1 MMGAAEARSGV
12 RLEAAA
18 AIVAAALA
26 SAFPPEAYPEA
37 GALACVL
44 AALAA
49 LRLGSSF
56 VAVGVALSALAFNAA
71 VSLAPLRTLAVAA
84 GALPL
89 VAVFLC
95 ARRFAPRER
104 RALAWSLVGVGAAQA
119 ALGVAQRL
127 FLLRRMAAAAAAAGA
142 PADVVA
148 RLADQRPF
156 GTETLPAAL
165 GGLLVLA
172 LAACGLLWRGASRKW
187 LVAAAAVLLASALAL
202 TGSFGALLGGAAG
215 LLALLAFSTLRRRRA
230 AWIVALVA
238 VAALFA
244 GVLAAR
250 PMHDLGLSNP
260 RNPLRL
266 RAGNWRG
273 AVVAARERPVT
284 GLGLGGFGAVYPNVA
299 RPGDLPT
306 VYAHNAWLQLAVEGG
321 LPAAAALAAG
331 AWWAWRRRRA
341 LADQERRFAAAAVVA
356 FVAHN
361 LFDFTLFL
369 PGVSWAAAALAG
381 IAFGDDGPTVEPR
394 ETASSSSPD
403 DAWNAKARR
412 VVRVAAVGG
421 LAALIAA
428 GGAWYAL
435 EARARRALD
444 RADAAFVAGDAAGA
458 ARDALTAARS
468 PLASPALQ
476 LDAGRLLLAAAP
488 KAGGTAAAAAADVA
502 ARLKRFDPYSPAGF
516 HLAADVELAS
526 GKPGPALV
534 DLRLAA
540 ARHPADGALA
550 AQASAL
556 ESSLAAAGLG
566 SRPLEYGGVP
576 TPATNEDWELWDL
589 LLLGLQALLAATLVQ
604 RWFRPGAASATMLAL
619 AFVLLAVV
627 WGEGGALPGARL
639 GRQIL
644 VVVGLLALLWPRRAP
659 DEERPEV
666 SLPLLPIVALLPAV
680 LWAALATLAAPDLG
694 MARDGLLGLVGAL
707 TVLVLSWQV
716 ARGDDSWTQVVL
728 WVFVASAAL
737 AGALWMVQRG
747 AILLGFDLANAEV
760 PLRADPL
767 RPAGD
772 FLHPGHIGTYLV
784 AAGLAVGGYALGE
797 DRKWRFRWGLAAG
810 ALCVVGLLGAARAS
824 LLALA
829 AGGLVLA
836 FVAARGRQ
844 RLVVGG
850 LVGLGLAAGGG
861 ALAWRFMNGVPFP
874 YSRVGI
880 WRAAL
885 AAIGDRPIFGV
896 GPGGF
901 PAVARGYAF
910 RDPQGPAEYAKQFL
924 GPHSD
929 LLAPFVDLGVV
940 GGILLLAGLA
950 WCVARAARA
959 VRSRGED
966 WGAEAGALAA
976 LAAFGAHALV
986 DDLFAA
992 RPAVA
997 IASAALLGALGGRAG
1012 ARALRLGV
1020 ASRCVVAVAAVVA
1033 LLAGEAAPWGA
1044 DFAQRG
1050 GRPDLAAALD
1060 PARVVAHIAVARG
1073 ASGPAQRRLA
1083 AAAEGIE
1090 RAGEAARGG
1099 TAFLEERA
1107 TFEDAL
1113 CRGPLAERSTCA
1125 AARAAWDAA
1134 IAARPTSA
1142 PLRRGRGRLAASL
1155 GDAAAAERDVRAAL
1169 DLEPNYLGARL
1180 DLLRLLAEGGK
1191 IEEARAQ
1198 FAELA
1203 RRARQWDGYK
1213 PASPLEATLLRL
1225 EPDELQ
1231 RLRSLKL
1238 N

>member
-56 VAVGVALSALAFNAA
+56 VAVGVALSVLAFNAA
-71 VSLAPLRTLAVAA
+71 VSLAPLRTLAVVA

-89 VAVFLC
+89 LAVFLC

-104 RALAWSLVGVGAAQA
+104 RALAWSLVGAAQA

-299 RPGDLPT
+299 RPDDLPT

-488 KAGGTAAAAAADVA
+488 KSGGTAAAAAPKADGTASAAAPQAGGPALAAAADVA
-502 ARLKRFDPYSPAGF
+502 ARLKRFDP
-516 HLAADVELAS
+516 
-526 GKPGPALV
+526 
-534 DLRLAA
+534 
-540 ARHPADGALA
+540 
-550 AQASAL
+550 
-556 ESSLAAAGLG
+556 
-566 SRPLEYGGVP
+566 
-576 TPATNEDWELWDL
+576 
-589 LLLGLQALLAATLVQ
+589 
-604 RWFRPGAASATMLAL
+604 
-619 AFVLLAVV
+619 
-627 WGEGGALPGARL
+627 
-639 GRQIL
+639 
-644 VVVGLLALLWPRRAP
+644 
-659 DEERPEV
+659 
-666 SLPLLPIVALLPAV
+666 
-680 LWAALATLAAPDLG
+680 
-694 MARDGLLGLVGAL
+694 
-707 TVLVLSWQV
+707 
-716 ARGDDSWTQVVL
+716 
-728 WVFVASAAL
+728 
-737 AGALWMVQRG
+737 
-747 AILLGFDLANAEV
+747 
-760 PLRADPL
+760 
-767 RPAGD
+767 
-772 FLHPGHIGTYLV
+772 
-784 AAGLAVGGYALGE
+784 
-797 DRKWRFRWGLAAG
+797 
-810 ALCVVGLLGAARAS
+810 
-824 LLALA
+824 
-829 AGGLVLA
+829 
-836 FVAARGRQ
+836 
-844 RLVVGG
+844 
-850 LVGLGLAAGGG
+850 
-861 ALAWRFMNGVPFP
+861 
-874 YSRVGI
+874 
-880 WRAAL
+880 
-885 AAIGDRPIFGV
+885 
-896 GPGGF
+896 
-901 PAVARGYAF
+901 
-910 RDPQGPAEYAKQFL
+910 
-924 GPHSD
+924 
-929 LLAPFVDLGVV
+929 
-940 GGILLLAGLA
+940 
-950 WCVARAARA
+950 
-959 VRSRGED
+959 
-966 WGAEAGALAA
+966 
-976 LAAFGAHALV
+976 
-986 DDLFAA
+986 
-992 RPAVA
+992 
-997 IASAALLGALGGRAG
+997 
-1012 ARALRLGV
+1012 
-1020 ASRCVVAVAAVVA
+1020 
-1033 LLAGEAAPWGA
+1033 
-1044 DFAQRG
+1044 
-1050 GRPDLAAALD
+1050 
-1060 PARVVAHIAVARG
+1060 
-1073 ASGPAQRRLA
+1073 
-1083 AAAEGIE
+1083 
-1090 RAGEAARGG
+1090 
-1099 TAFLEERA
+1099 
-1107 TFEDAL
+1107 
-1113 CRGPLAERSTCA
+1113 
-1125 AARAAWDAA
+1125 
-1134 IAARPTSA
+1134 
-1142 PLRRGRGRLAASL
+1142 
-1155 GDAAAAERDVRAAL
+1155 
-1169 DLEPNYLGARL
+1169 
-1180 DLLRLLAEGGK
+1180 
-1191 IEEARAQ
+1191 
-1198 FAELA
+1198 
-1203 RRARQWDGYK
+1203 
-1213 PASPLEATLLRL
+1213 
-1225 EPDELQ
+1225 
-1231 RLRSLKL
+1231 
-1238 N
+1238 